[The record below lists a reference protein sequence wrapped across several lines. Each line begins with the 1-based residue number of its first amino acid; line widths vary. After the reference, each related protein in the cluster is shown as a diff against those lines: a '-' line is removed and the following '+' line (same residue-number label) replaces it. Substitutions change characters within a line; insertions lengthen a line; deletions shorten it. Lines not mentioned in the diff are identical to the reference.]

1 METVMERAAFSL
13 AEMIEPIEPEEFFRS
28 HWERDVLVVN
38 RGRPDFYADL
48 LTLDDIDR
56 VVTTLHLDN
65 REINLVDAKREL
77 SAKDYCYPSGLV
89 DPARLFA
96 LFADGATIILP
107 QLQLRVSAL
116 AELCRAME
124 AQTGA
129 RFQTNIYLT
138 PPGDAQGFRP
148 HYDDHD
154 VFVLQLAGRK
164 LWKIYDTPVVLPDKQ
179 MPFDPEV
186 YKPGEISQEF
196 VLEAGDM
203 AYVPRG
209 VMHDAVSAEEM
220 SLHVTLGALVKTW
233 GDLLTEAVL
242 HMARDDSA
250 FRRALPPG
258 FHLPGF
264 PRETAAE
271 TFRGLM
277 ARLAAEAPFDALL
290 DEFADDIVSSRHGLL
305 RGQFGQIRKL
315 DGLTA
320 TAEAAPRPNL
330 LYRIEPADGGIRLNC
345 LGREIDF
352 PAHAEAP
359 LRHALAAD
367 RFRIADLPG
376 ELDEDGKL
384 VLVRRL
390 VREGMASIL

>member
-1 METVMERAAFSL
+1 MERAAFSL
-13 AEMIEPIEPEEFFRS
+13 RQIIEPVEPEDFFKG
-28 HWERDVLVVN
+28 HWERDLLIVN

-65 REINLVDAKREL
+65 REINLVDARREL
-77 SAKDYCYPSGLV
+77 APRDYCYPSGLV

-107 QLQLRVSAL
+107 QLQLRVGAL

-124 AQTGA
+124 ADTGA

-164 LWKIYDTPVVLPDKQ
+164 LWKIYDTPVVLPDKHL
-179 MPFDPEV
+179 PFDPET
-186 YKPGEISQEF
+186 YKPDEVSQEF

-203 AYVPRG
+203 AYIPRG
-209 VMHDAVSAEEM
+209 VMHDAVSADEL
-220 SLHVTLGALVKTW
+220 SLHITLGALVKTW
-233 GDLLTEAVL
+233 GDLLTEAVA
-242 HMARDDSA
+242 HMARSDAA

-258 FHLPGF
+258 FHKPGF
-264 PRETAAE
+264 DRSAAAE
-271 TFRGLM
+271 SFRGLM
-277 ARLAAEAPFDALL
+277 ARLAAEAPFDELL
-290 DEFADDIVSSRHGLL
+290 DAFADDIVTTRHGLL
-305 RGQFGQIRKL
+305 RGQFDQVRKL
-315 DGLTA
+315 DGLGP
-320 TAEAAPRPNL
+320 ESRAAPRPNL
-330 LYRIEPADGGIRLNC
+330 LYRIEPAEDGIRLSA
-345 LGREIDF
+345 LGREIDL
-352 PAHAEAP
+352 PAHAEEP
-359 LRHALAAD
+359 LRFALAAEA
-367 RFRIADLPG
+367 FRVADLPG
-376 ELDEDGKL
+376 DLDAEGKL

-390 VREGMASIL
+390 VREGLVGIV